1 MKLSST
7 TKRYYDLQLRDFT
20 LLMKEEILLGSFWIP
35 SGAHIPLLTSTPFG
49 FRAEKASQT
58 LSA

>member
-1 MKLSST
+1 
-7 TKRYYDLQLRDFT
+7 
-20 LLMKEEILLGSFWIP
+20 MKELIMSGSFWIP
-35 SGAHIPLLTSTPFG
+35 SGGHMPLLTSTPFG